1 MKKNHLKSCL
11 KIPSAKISL
20 TKQNAMPEDQKL
32 CFTRATN
39 FTREF

>member
-1 MKKNHLKSCL
+1 MEEKSSEICL
-11 KIPSAKISL
+11 KIPSTKISL
-20 TKQNAMPEDQKL
+20 TKQNAMAEDQKL